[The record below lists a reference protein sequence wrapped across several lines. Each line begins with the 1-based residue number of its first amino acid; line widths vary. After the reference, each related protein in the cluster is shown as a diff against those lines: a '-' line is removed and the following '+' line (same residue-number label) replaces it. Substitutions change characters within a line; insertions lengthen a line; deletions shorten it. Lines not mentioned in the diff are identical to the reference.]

1 MICMVH
7 KIQELTVHLLAD
19 IIYLVNITCFLKF
32 FYIFQGNFDPTSLTP
47 MQVHSSVD
55 CTVSNGFGLNEYERR
70 ISEFPLEQVVS
81 GTGDAY
87 VIPLCQRLIAAL
99 ISEEDCGSGSED
111 LKVDAYGPEF
121 DLDGEL
127 ESNSLDHQS
136 LVSFQDAGHAA
147 FNGYRM
153 TGKPENDEPETDM
166 MSIPSKS
173 MNSNFGHSMNCLL
186 SDQALMPNRT
196 CSEFQYG
203 NMQLNEKLLLEIQS
217 IGLYPEPVV
226 GLIFHKN
233 SYAYF
238 VLLLFNSIAAFTS
251 FLLDYFIISFAFC
264 QEWIS
269 FFLFFFCKIVFL

>member
-1 MICMVH
+1 
-7 KIQELTVHLLAD
+7 
-19 IIYLVNITCFLKF
+19 
-32 FYIFQGNFDPTSLTP
+32 

-55 CTVSNGFGLNEYERR
+55 FTVSNGFGLNEYERR

-136 LVSFQDAGHAA
+136 PVSFQVAGHAS
-147 FNGYRM
+147 FNGYRLR
-153 TGKPENDEPETDM
+153 GKPENEEPETDM
-166 MSIPSKS
+166 MSIPNKT
-173 MNSNFGHSMNCLL
+173 MNSNFGHSINCLL

-196 CSEFQYG
+196 CSEFRYS

-233 SYAYF
+233 SYDYF
-238 VLLLFNSIAAFTS
+238 VLVLFNSIAAFTS
-251 FLLDYFIISFAFC
+251 SLVDFLIISFAFC
-264 QEWIS
+264 QEWI
-269 FFLFFFCKIVFL
+269 FLFLSFFCKMFL